1 MSDELKDGTVTME
14 DASTEKREKV
24 QVVEEHLE
32 GEVVEGSLEREEKEE
47 HPEGE
52 EPPRKVDAETRVRE
66 ALEAAKEATSRAAM
80 LQKEFDELKARQ
92 TEVKPYQELTLEEVE
107 TVVSAAEEEIE
118 RLKADGRKFE
128 AKLAQRRLDKYLD
141 FVEENEQKRKEFED
155 KKTATQTEQVSKET
169 WAKNYVDAAEFYRSK
184 KGYPKELFD
193 QVGEAMGQEFEKNPI
208 EGRKF
213 VELIQKQGFM
223 AAFEYADKYYHDTVV
238 PKFEREKM
246 EREKAKKAGVSGA
259 GAGKPATEEKPL
271 GELPVADYFKKRE
284 EDLRKQRR

>member
-24 QVVEEHLE
+24 KVVEEHLEGEVREGSQEREEKEEHRE

-118 RLKADGRKFE
+118 RLKADGRKPPGG
-128 AKLAQRRLDKYLD
+128 RH
-141 FVEENEQKRKEFED
+141 RKNSF
-155 KKTATQTEQVSKET
+155 TSET
-169 WAKNYVDAAEFYRSK
+169 
-184 KGYPKELFD
+184 
-193 QVGEAMGQEFEKNPI
+193 
-208 EGRKF
+208 
-213 VELIQKQGFM
+213 
-223 AAFEYADKYYHDTVV
+223 
-238 PKFEREKM
+238 
-246 EREKAKKAGVSGA
+246 
-259 GAGKPATEEKPL
+259 
-271 GELPVADYFKKRE
+271 
-284 EDLRKQRR
+284 